1 MNRLL
6 LGIFFGILGQV
17 FSFMQLQGNIK
28 YGWYQKYPII
38 ILLSSIPAAWLY
50 IKSVEN
56 LVHWGNGE
64 LWPSRLIGFGL
75 GIIIFVSLSWLLF
88 KEPITLKTFI
98 CLMLS
103 FSILLVQIFWK

>member
-6 LGIFFGILGQV
+6 LGIIFGIFGQI
-17 FSFMQLQGNIK
+17 FSFLQLQGSIK

-88 KEPITLKTFI
+88 REPITLKTFI

-103 FSILLVQIFWK
+103 VSILLVQIFWK